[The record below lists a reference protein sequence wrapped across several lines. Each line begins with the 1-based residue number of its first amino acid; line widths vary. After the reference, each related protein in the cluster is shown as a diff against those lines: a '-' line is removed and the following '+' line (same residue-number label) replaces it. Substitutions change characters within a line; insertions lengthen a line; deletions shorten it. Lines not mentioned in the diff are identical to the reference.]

1 MTTAEAAGSD
11 LQHMSVVRQKPL
23 MTMPQILIMNLGFFG
38 IQYSFGMQQTAVNP
52 VYEFLGADPGDLPI
66 LNLAGPITGLLIQP
80 MIGALSDRT
89 WSPRWGRRKPFFLIG
104 AIGCSLC
111 LFLFPFVTA
120 VWMAVMLLWLLD
132 ASNNTA
138 MEPYRAFI
146 ADKLPPSQLGKGFLA
161 QSFFTGLG
169 ITLANI
175 SLFVFQKLI
184 DGGTSAGI
192 PYWVLG
198 SFMLGA
204 VCSIASVLV
213 SVLRTPEIPPSP
225 EELRAMRAKKGGVG
239 PAIAEIVEAVR
250 DMPPQLRKLAVVYF
264 FQWYGMVCYWQF
276 IALSIA
282 KSSFDTTDAGKEEAV
297 AWTGLV
303 NGWYNIV
310 TFSVAFALVAFARR
324 RGAKLVHCVCLLL
337 AAGGL
342 LIVPSIENK
351 YLLFLPI
358 IGLGIAWASIMG
370 VPYIMAV
377 RMIPSTRYG
386 VYMGI
391 INMMIVIPMLIQS
404 LTFGPLF
411 ENVLGGDPNNAI
423 RFAGLFLGIAGLLML
438 WIKEPPIVRDVDDVA
453 HMPMAAH

>member
-1 MTTAEAAGSD
+1 
-11 LQHMSVVRQKPL
+11 MSSVQQTSIVRTKPL

-52 VYEFLGADPGDLPI
+52 VYEFLGANPHDLPI
-66 LNLAGPITGLLIQP
+66 LNLAGPITGLLLQP
-80 MIGALSDRT
+80 LIGALSDRT

-104 AIGCSLC
+104 AIGCSIC

-120 VWMAVMLLWLLD
+120 VWMAVLLLWLLD

-169 ITLANI
+169 ITLANV
-175 SLFVFQKLI
+175 SLFVFQKFI
-184 DGGTSAGI
+184 EGGTAAGI

-204 VCSIASVLV
+204 VCSITSVLV

-225 EELRAMRAKKGGVG
+225 EELAALRAKKGGLG
-239 PAIAEIVEAVR
+239 PALKEIGEAIR
-250 DMPPQLRKLAVVYF
+250 DMPVQLRKLALVYF

-276 IALSIA
+276 IALTIA
-282 KSSFDTTDAGKEEAV
+282 QTLFPATQEGKEAAV
-297 AWTGLV
+297 GWTGLV

-310 TFSVAFALVAFARR
+310 TFSVAFALVAFAKK

-337 AAGGL
+337 AAVGL
-342 LIVPSIENK
+342 MIVPSVGNQ
-351 YLLFLPI
+351 YLIFIPI

-377 RMIPSTRYG
+377 RMIPSTRFG

-391 INMMIVIPMLIQS
+391 INMMIVVPMLLQS
-404 LTFGPLF
+404 VTFGWVF
-411 ENVLGGDPNNAI
+411 EHLLGDNPSNAI
-423 RFAGLFLGIAGLLML
+423 RFGAVFLAIAGLLML
-438 WIKEPPIVRDVDDVA
+438 WIKEPRMVRDVDDVTA
-453 HMPMAAH
+453 MPMGGH

>member
-1 MTTAEAAGSD
+1 MSTDAANVQNASI
-11 LQHMSVVRQKPL
+11 VRTKPL
-23 MTMPQILIMNLGFFG
+23 MTMPQILVMNFGFFG

-52 VYEFLGADPGDLPI
+52 VYEFLGANPEDLPI

-80 MIGALSDRT
+80 LIGALSDRT

-120 VWMAVMLLWLLD
+120 VWMAVLLLWLLD

-169 ITLANI
+169 ITLANV
-175 SLFVFQKLI
+175 SLFVFQKFI
-184 DGGTSAGI
+184 EGGTAAGI

-204 VCSIASVLV
+204 VCSIGSVLI
-213 SVLRTPEIPPSP
+213 SILRTPEIPPSP
-225 EELRAMRAKKGGVG
+225 EELAALRAKKGGFG
-239 PAIAEIVEAVR
+239 AALSEIGEAIR
-250 DMPPQLRKLAVVYF
+250 DMPVELRKLALVYF
-264 FQWYGMVCYWQF
+264 FQWYGLSIYWQF
-276 IALSIA
+276 IALTVA
-282 KSSFDTTDAGKEEAV
+282 QNMFPQTDDGKEEAV

-310 TFSVAFALVAFARR
+310 TFCVAFGLVAFARK
-324 RGAKLVHCVCLLL
+324 RGAKLVHCACLLL
-337 AAGGL
+337 AAAGL
-342 LIVPSIENK
+342 ATVPFLTNQYLIFIPM
-351 YLLFLPI
+351 
-358 IGLGIAWASIMG
+358 IGFGIAWASIMG

-377 RMIPSTRYG
+377 RMVPSTRLG

-391 INMMIVIPMLIQS
+391 INMMIVIPMLIES
-404 LTFGPLF
+404 VSFGWIYSTLLGNNPGNALLF
-411 ENVLGGDPNNAI
+411 AAAFLAI
-423 RFAGLFLGIAGLLML
+423 AAVVML
-438 WIKEPPIVRDVDDVA
+438 WIKEPRAVRDVDDVA
-453 HMPMAAH
+453 AMPMAGH

>member
-1 MTTAEAAGSD
+1 
-11 LQHMSVVRQKPL
+11 
-23 MTMPQILIMNLGFFG
+23 MNIGFFG

-52 VYEFLGADPGDLPI
+52 VYEFLGANPHDLPI

-80 MIGALSDRT
+80 LIGALSDRT

-104 AIGCSLC
+104 AIGCSIC

-169 ITLANI
+169 VTLANV
-175 SLFVFQKLI
+175 SLYVFQQFI
-184 DGGTSAGI
+184 EGGTEAGI

-198 SFMLGA
+198 SFMVGA
-204 VCSIASVLV
+204 VCSIGSVLI
-213 SVLRTPEIPPSP
+213 SVLSTPEIPPSA
-225 EELRAMRAKKGGVG
+225 EELVALRAKKGGLV
-239 PAIAEIVEAVR
+239 PAVKEIAEAIVE
-250 DMPPQLRKLAVVYF
+250 MPVELRKLALVYF
-264 FQWYGMVCYWQF
+264 FQWYGLVCYWQF
-276 IALSIA
+276 VALTIADT
-282 KSSFDTTDAGKEEAV
+282 SFPATAQGKEEAV
-297 AWTGLV
+297 AWTGAV

-337 AAGGL
+337 AAVGLVIFPSITNQYLL
-342 LIVPSIENK
+342 LIPV
-351 YLLFLPI
+351 

-391 INMMIVIPMLIQS
+391 INMMIVVPMLIQS
-404 LTFGPLF
+404 LTFGPVYQNL
-411 ENVLGGDPNNAI
+411 LGDTPGNAI
-423 RFAGLFLGIAGLLML
+423 RFAGVFLAIAAVTML
-438 WIKEPPIVRDVDDVA
+438 WIKEPPIVRNVDEVS
-453 HMPMAAH
+453 HMPSAGH

>member
-1 MTTAEAAGSD
+1 MTTVEGRTD
-11 LQHMSVVRQKPL
+11 LQHTAIVRQKPL
-23 MTMPQILIMNLGFFG
+23 MTMPQILVMNLGFFG

-52 VYEFLGADPGDLPI
+52 VYEFLGADPADLPI

-80 MIGALSDRT
+80 LIGALSDRT
-89 WSPRWGRRKPFFLIG
+89 WSPRWGRRKPFFVLG
-104 AIGCSLC
+104 AIGCSVC

-120 VWMAVMLLWLLD
+120 VWMAVLLLWLLD

-169 ITLANI
+169 ITLANV
-175 SLFVFQKLI
+175 SLYVFQQLI
-184 DGGTSAGI
+184 EGGTEAGI

-204 VCSIASVLV
+204 VCSIGSVLV
-213 SVLRTPEIPPSP
+213 SVLRTPEIPPT
-225 EELRAMRAKKGGVG
+225 EAELAQLRAKKGGFG
-239 PAIAEIVEAVR
+239 PALKEIGEAIIE
-250 DMPPQLRKLAVVYF
+250 MPPELRKLGLVYL

-276 IALSIA
+276 VALSIA
-282 KSSFDTTDAGKEEAV
+282 KSVFPPTPQGKEDAV

-310 TFSVAFALVAFARR
+310 TFSVAFSLVAFARK

-337 AAGGL
+337 AAVGL
-342 LIVPSIENK
+342 LVFPSVENK
-351 YLLFLPI
+351 YLLFVPI

-404 LTFGPLF
+404 VTFGAIYSG
-411 ENVLGGDPNNAI
+411 VLGENPNNAI
-423 RFAGLFLGIAGLLML
+423 RFAGVCLGLAAAVML
-438 WIKEPPIVRDVDDVA
+438 WIKEPPIVRDVDEVGYL
-453 HMPMAAH
+453 PAAGH

>member
-1 MTTAEAAGSD
+1 
-11 LQHMSVVRQKPL
+11 MSSVEQTSIVRTKPL
-23 MTMPQILIMNLGFFG
+23 MSMPQILIMNLGFFG

-52 VYEFLGADPGDLPI
+52 VYEFLGANPHDLPI
-66 LNLAGPITGLLIQP
+66 LNLAGPITGLLLQP
-80 MIGALSDRT
+80 LIGALSDRT

-104 AIGCSLC
+104 AIGCSIC

-120 VWMAVMLLWLLD
+120 VWMAVLLLWLLD

-169 ITLANI
+169 ITLANV
-175 SLFVFQKLI
+175 SLFVFQKFI
-184 DGGTSAGI
+184 EGGTAAGI

-204 VCSIASVLV
+204 VCSITSVLV

-225 EELRAMRAKKGGVG
+225 EELAALRAKKGGLG
-239 PAIAEIVEAVR
+239 PALKEIGEAIR
-250 DMPPQLRKLAVVYF
+250 DMPVQLRKLALVYF

-276 IALSIA
+276 IALTIGQTLFPA
-282 KSSFDTTDAGKEEAV
+282 TQDGKEEAV

-310 TFSVAFALVAFARR
+310 TFSVAFALVAFAKK

-337 AAGGL
+337 AAVGL
-342 LIVPSIENK
+342 MIVPSVGNQ
-351 YLLFLPI
+351 YLIFIPI

-377 RMIPSTRYG
+377 RMIPSTRFG

-391 INMMIVIPMLIQS
+391 INMMIVVPMLIQS
-404 LTFGPLF
+404 VSFGWVFQHL
-411 ENVLGGDPNNAI
+411 LGDNPSNAI
-423 RFAGLFLGIAGLLML
+423 RFAAVFLAIAAVLML
-438 WIKEPPIVRDVDDVA
+438 WIKEPRMVRDVDDVSA
-453 HMPMAAH
+453 MPVGGH

>member
-1 MTTAEAAGSD
+1 
-11 LQHMSVVRQKPL
+11 MSSVQQTSIVRTKPL

-52 VYEFLGADPGDLPI
+52 VYDFLGANPHDLPI
-66 LNLAGPITGLLIQP
+66 LNLAGPVTGLLIQP
-80 MIGALSDRT
+80 LIGALSDRT

-104 AIGCSLC
+104 AIGCSIC

-120 VWMAVMLLWLLD
+120 VWMAVLLLWLLD

-169 ITLANI
+169 ITLANV
-175 SLFVFQKLI
+175 SLFVFQKFI
-184 DGGTSAGI
+184 EGGTEAGI

-204 VCSIASVLV
+204 VCSITTVLI
-213 SVLRTPEIPPSP
+213 SVLRTPEIPPSE
-225 EELRAMRAKKGGVG
+225 EELKALRSKKGGLG
-239 PAIAEIVEAVR
+239 PAVKEIGEAIR
-250 DMPPQLRKLAVVYF
+250 DMPVQLRKLALVYF

-276 IALSIA
+276 IALTVA
-282 KSSFDTTDAGKEEAV
+282 QTLFPATPEGKEEAV

-310 TFSVAFALVAFARR
+310 TFSVAFALVAFAKK
-324 RGAKLVHCVCLLL
+324 RGAKVVHCVCLLL
-337 AAGGL
+337 AAVGL
-342 LIVPSIENK
+342 MIVPSVGNQ
-351 YLLFLPI
+351 YLIFIPM

-377 RMIPSTRYG
+377 RMIPSTRFG
-386 VYMGI
+386 VYMGV
-391 INMMIVIPMLIQS
+391 INMMIVVPMIIQNLS
-404 LTFGPLF
+404 FGWIFSNL
-411 ENVLGGDPNNAI
+411 LGDNPSNAI
-423 RFAGLFLGIAGLLML
+423 RFGAVFLAIAGLLML
-438 WIKEPPIVRDVDDVA
+438 WIKEPRMVRDVDDVTA
-453 HMPMAAH
+453 MPMGGH

>member
-1 MTTAEAAGSD
+1 MTATEAGNI
-11 LQHMSVVRQKPL
+11 QHTTVVRQKPL
-23 MTMPQILIMNLGFFG
+23 MDMKQILLMNLGFFG

-80 MIGALSDRT
+80 LIGALSDRT

-104 AIGCSLC
+104 ALGCSLC
-111 LFLFPFVTA
+111 LFFFPFVTA
-120 VWMAVMLLWLLD
+120 VWMAVLLLWLLD

-161 QSFFTGLG
+161 QSFFTGFG

-175 SLFVFQKLI
+175 SLFVFQQLI
-184 DGGTSAGI
+184 SGATSAGI
-192 PYWVLG
+192 PYWVVGSFLLG
-198 SFMLGA
+198 S
-204 VCSIASVLV
+204 VCSIGTVLV
-213 SVLRTPEIPPSP
+213 SVLTTPEIPPSP
-225 EELRAMRAKKGGVG
+225 EELAALRAKKGGLG
-239 PAIAEIVEAVR
+239 PALKEIVEAVIE
-250 DMPPQLRKLAVVYF
+250 MPVQLRKLALVYL

-276 IALSIA
+276 VALTVAQIA
-282 KSSFDTTDAGKEEAV
+282 FPPTPQGKEDAV
-297 AWTGLV
+297 AWTGLL
-303 NGWYNIV
+303 NGWYNII
-310 TFSVAFALVAFARR
+310 TFSVAFSLVAFARK
-324 RGAKLVHCVCLLL
+324 RGAKVVHCVCLLL
-337 AAGGL
+337 AAAGL
-342 LIVPSIENK
+342 VVFPSIGNK
-351 YLLFLPI
+351 YLLFIPL

-404 LTFGPLF
+404 LSFGWIYTNL
-411 ENVLGGDPNNAI
+411 LGDNPSNAI
-423 RFAGLFLGIAGLLML
+423 RFAGILLGLAGVTML
-438 WIKEPPIVRDVDDVA
+438 WIKEPPIVRDVDEVA
-453 HMPMAAH
+453 YLPSAH